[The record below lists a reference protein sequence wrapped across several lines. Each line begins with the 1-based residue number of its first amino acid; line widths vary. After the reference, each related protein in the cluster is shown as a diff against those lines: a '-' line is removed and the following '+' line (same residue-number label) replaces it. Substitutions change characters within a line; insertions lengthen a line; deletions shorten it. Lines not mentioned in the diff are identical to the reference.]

1 MSNLKR
7 FMMVVFMMVTV
18 LTVASSKDSV
28 LALTTHEEPV
38 ILHNCYVDHPELDM
52 FREDEKDG
60 RRYEKGGFTY
70 EWDEVGNE
78 WIIVDYNDPVGTIYA
93 EYSEYYWLKVG
104 EKIDL
109 VDLSDLLTGD
119 TEGMSVSVGW
129 EGNGYTSKYHATELV
144 PSEFPIIMQDSYTW
158 KTHFS
163 EENYKSATFTI
174 KEDSVVY
181 IVTANFNQRGCQM
194 YGVYDVNDTSMNNN
208 LIQSTA
214 ALDTTDNVGSNGL
227 IEAVNRTCVI
237 LPAGTY
243 YVWLGYEPDSWLF
256 QNPDTTEVAIGALPV
271 SKAFSYSIKGNTV
284 TFTNN
289 IGDLVQEVNIID
301 STKYSY
307 SETPTVPGATEAVW
321 DPKCFG
327 VELKNKSGKYT
338 YKFTDD
344 GELWVRLV
352 FGEGTTS
359 NPYLT
364 KKFGVSFA
372 VQLKAQDT
380 TKPTVS
386 GIKNNKTYTKS
397 VKFKVSDKQSGIK
410 SVTLDGKKIS
420 VKKAQSGYTVSKKGS
435 HTLKVTDKSG
445 NTKTVKFTI
454 KKAKAKTKT
463 SKKK

>member
-28 LALTTHEEPV
+28 LAITTSEEPV
-38 ILHNCYVDHPELDM
+38 ILHDCYVNHPELDM

-60 RRYEKGGFTY
+60 RRYEKGGFVY
-70 EWDEVGNE
+70 EWDENNNE
-78 WIIVDYNDPVGTIYA
+78 WLLVESNDPIGTIYA
-93 EYSEYYWLKVG
+93 EYSEYYSLKIG

-119 TEGMSVSVGW
+119 TDGMSVSIGW
-129 EGNGYTSKYHATELV
+129 EGNGTTSKYHATELV

-174 KEDSVVY
+174 TEDSVVY
-181 IVTANFNQRGCQM
+181 IATASFNNRGCMM
-194 YGVYDVNDTSMNNN
+194 YGVYSVDDVSMNNN

-214 ALDTTDNVGSNGL
+214 ALDSTRSVGLNDS
-227 IEAVNRTCVI
+227 IEPVNRTCVI

-243 YVWLGYEPDSWLF
+243 YVFVGYEPDSLWF
-256 QNPDTTEVAIGALPV
+256 QSPDKAEVAIGALPV

-289 IGDLVQEVNIID
+289 IGDLVQEVDIID
-301 STKYSY
+301 PTTYY
-307 SETPTVPGATEAVW
+307 DEVTTPPEATATCW
-321 DPKCFG
+321 DPKYFG

-344 GELWVRLV
+344 GEYWVRLV
-352 FGEGTTS
+352 FGVGNTS
-359 NPYLT
+359 NPDFK

-386 GIKNNKTYTKS
+386 GVKNNKTYTKS

-435 HTLKVTDKSG
+435 HALKVTDKSG